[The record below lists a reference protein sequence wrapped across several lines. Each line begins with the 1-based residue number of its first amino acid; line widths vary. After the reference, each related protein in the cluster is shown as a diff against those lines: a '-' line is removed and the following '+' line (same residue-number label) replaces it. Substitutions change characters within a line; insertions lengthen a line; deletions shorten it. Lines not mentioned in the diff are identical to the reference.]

1 MNIVIAD
8 DHAIFRDSLAFYL
21 DSIKEFNILKTC
33 STVQALQVYLT
44 DAKPSPQ
51 KPDIV
56 LLDYHMPGEE
66 SLSAALFLQKKFP
79 NIKFVFLTASQA
91 PSTLY
96 QIVSSTVNGVLH
108 KEDPIDHLVQAIL
121 QINEGVRIVSK
132 TIQDKTQQ
140 AITNLLSK
148 REFQVLN
155 LLANG
160 IAVHAI
166 ANQLSISHRTV
177 DKHKENMMHKLKV
190 SSMAQ
195 LLALTNKQAIFN
207 QEC

>member
-1 MNIVIAD
+1 MNIIIAD

-21 DSIKEFNILKTC
+21 DSIKEFNILKTYD
-33 STVQALQVYLT
+33 TVQALRVYLT
-44 DAKPSPQ
+44 DTVSLPK

-79 NIKFVFLTASQA
+79 TIKFVFLTASQA
-91 PSTLY
+91 PSTLD
-96 QIVSSTVNGVLH
+96 QIVSSSIDGVLH
-108 KEDPIDHLVQAIL
+108 KEDPIDYLVQAIL
-121 QINEGVRIVSK
+121 QINKGDRVVSQ
-132 TIQDKTQQ
+132 TIQNKTKQ
-140 AITNLLSK
+140 AITSSLTK
-148 REFQVLN
+148 REFQVLK
-155 LLANG
+155 LLASG
-160 IAVHAI
+160 LAVHAI

-177 DKHKENMMHKLKV
+177 DKHKENIMHKLKV
-190 SSMAQ
+190 SNTAQ